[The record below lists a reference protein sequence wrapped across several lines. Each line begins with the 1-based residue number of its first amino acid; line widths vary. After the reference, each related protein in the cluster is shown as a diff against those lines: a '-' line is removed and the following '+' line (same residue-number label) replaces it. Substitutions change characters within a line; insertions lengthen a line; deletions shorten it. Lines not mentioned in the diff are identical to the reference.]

1 LTDEEG
7 SDDAWPPEL
16 QQLKLLLSAEA
27 GGRERRLQEELQ
39 TLKQQLQT
47 QLPLRDQFLQQKQ
60 VGMMVSKIMNLDC
73 KIF

>member
-1 LTDEEG
+1 LGSQQALLTDDGG

-16 QQLKLLLSAEA
+16 QQLRLLLSAEA
-27 GGRERRLQEELQ
+27 GGRERRLQEELH

-60 VGMMVSKIMNLDC
+60 VGVMVL
-73 KIF
+73 